1 MKTIKRLPYMVA
13 LSLASLIGCK
23 EEAPYVETNVSKYNG
38 YDVMADL
45 APLLGHIDISL
56 SYIL

>member
-1 MKTIKRLPYMVA
+1 MVA